1 MKATKLLWAIFITS
15 FLLIGG
21 VLGNEFF
28 NFYSGLPVIK
38 ELIKDSSSSRLALQS
53 ATIIVFLFIFFFL
66 SSSAFNWLMEFGEE
80 LQKMAFED
88 KFAIVLGVILGLI
101 ITLIVAPLLWH
112 VPRLGVALS
121 ILAASF
127 FVYFGVV
134 ATISVKKELPRLL
147 LRSKEEG
154 ALLSAPSA
162 KLLDTSVVIDGR
174 IRDVLRS
181 GFLEG
186 QILVPSFVLEELQ
199 TIGDSE
205 DPIRRARGK
214 RGLEMLSELRKE
226 RGEQIKVID
235 DPEIPRFEPMDS
247 KLVRLAKKLGAK
259 IVTNDSNLASIAKL
273 HGVDTLCINELAV
286 ALRPIVLPGEELEV
300 LLVKEGKE
308 PGQAVAYLEDGTMIV
323 VGNARHLI
331 GQNVEIVV
339 DSILQT
345 AGGKMVFASLK
356 GEEKAHVRQERKS
369 PKRTPPQRS

>member
-28 NFYSGLPVIK
+28 NFYSGLPVIT

-331 GQNVEIVV
+331 GQNAQIVV

-356 GEEKAHVRQERKS
+356 GEEKAQVRQERKPS
-369 PKRTPPQRS
+369 KRTPPQRS

>member
-28 NFYSGLPVIK
+28 NFYSNLPVIA
-38 ELIKDSSSSRLALQS
+38 EFIKDSPSSRLALQS
-53 ATIIVFLFIFFFL
+53 ATIIVFLFVFFFL

-88 KFAIVLGVILGLI
+88 KLAIVLGIILGLI
-101 ITLIVAPLLWH
+101 ITLIIAPLLWH

-121 ILAASF
+121 ILTASF

-134 ATISVKKELPRLL
+134 ATLSVKKELPRLL
-147 LRSKEEG
+147 FRSKEEEVPFV
-154 ALLSAPSA
+154 SPST
-162 KLLDTSVVIDGR
+162 KLLDTSVIIDGR

-214 RGLEMLSELRKE
+214 RGLEMLTELRKE

-273 HGVDTLCINELAV
+273 QGVDTLCINELAV

-331 GQNVEIVV
+331 GQNAQIVV

-356 GEEKAHVRQERKS
+356 GEEKAQVRQERKPS
-369 PKRTPPQRS
+369 KRTPPQRS

>member
-28 NFYSGLPVIK
+28 NFYSNLPVIA
-38 ELIKDSSSSRLALQS
+38 EFIKDSPSSRLALQS
-53 ATIIVFLFIFFFL
+53 ATIIVFLFVFFFL

-88 KFAIVLGVILGLI
+88 KFAIVLGVILGSI

-112 VPRLGVALS
+112 VPRLGIALS

-134 ATISVKKELPRLL
+134 ATLSVKKELPRLL
-147 LRSKEEG
+147 FRSKEEEVPFV
-154 ALLSAPSA
+154 SPSA
-162 KLLDTSVVIDGR
+162 KLLDTSVIIDGR

-214 RGLEMLSELRKE
+214 RGLEMLTELRKE

-273 HGVDTLCINELAV
+273 QGVDTLCINELAV

-331 GQNVEIVV
+331 GQNAQIVV

-356 GEEKAHVRQERKS
+356 GEEKAQVRQERKPS
-369 PKRTPPQRS
+369 KRTPPQRS